1 MLCPTCGWVK
11 SEVIWPKNGGDNIAF
26 EKPIICEQFMWNWW
40 KLRNLHFWPS
50 FNISVQMHSNFA
62 SSENFF
68 LSSPQS
74 AAIWNKKS
82 SLNHNR
88 QGLLHFSKSKWHN
101 EYKISPQVLK
111 LSVMFP
117 ISEIESNPSAQCPP
131 WRCYG
136 CGWGGPCTHPPPP
149 RQARTRCTS
158 QGPQCQHPQTW
169 FQEEIAEKNVSFGL
183 NACWKAPPLLPRLH
197 CALSPNA
204 LCRNPRLQSACHRRR
219 NSQSV

>member
-1 MLCPTCGWVK
+1 MAQWVQ
-11 SEVIWPKNGGDNIAF
+11 NI
-26 EKPIICEQFMWNWW
+26 
-40 KLRNLHFWPS
+40 
-50 FNISVQMHSNFA
+50 
-62 SSENFF
+62 
-68 LSSPQS
+68 
-74 AAIWNKKS
+74 
-82 SLNHNR
+82 
-88 QGLLHFSKSKWHN
+88 
-101 EYKISPQVLK
+101 PQVLK

-136 CGWGGPCTHPPPP
+136 CGWGGSCTHPPPP

-158 QGPQCQHPQTW
+158 QGPQCRHPQTW

-183 NACWKAPPLLPRLH
+183 NACWKAPPPLPRLH

-219 NSQSV
+219 NSQSVKKKLYRESWEATNSQLYQGEERCLAG